1 MIFLKYFFEN
11 IKDFFFPKICI
22 ISDKKLSRENSNDFI
37 DDKLFSGLPRLKPED
52 LLELREKV
60 KADFFNSYLPF
71 RTESPAQVLIHY
83 LKYKGFSRI
92 GIFLGKYYGEEYA
105 KSFKKL
111 KRYDII
117 CPVPLFKT
125 KVRERGYNQSEF
137 ICSGL
142 NSILGII
149 QINDLVIRTRHTKSQ
164 THLKYF
170 ERLSNV
176 KNAFKI
182 NDTFRGKIAGKNI
195 LLVDDVVTTGAT
207 MNEVIKVLR
216 NEEIKEI
223 SAFTIASAR

>member
-1 MIFLKYFFEN
+1 MIFLKNFFDN

-37 DDKLFSGLPRLKPED
+37 DDNLLSGLPGLTPDD
-52 LLELREKV
+52 LLEIRAKV
-60 KADFFNSYLPF
+60 KADYFNSYLPF
-71 RTESPAQVLIHY
+71 RAESPAKVLIHY
-83 LKYKGFSRI
+83 LKYRGFSKI
-92 GIFLGKYYGEEYA
+92 GIFLGKYYGAEYA
-105 KSFKKL
+105 RSFTKL
-111 KRYDII
+111 KQYDII

-142 NSILGII
+142 NSVIGIS

-170 ERLSNV
+170 ERMSNV
-176 KNAFKI
+176 KDAFRI
-182 NDTFRGKIAGKNI
+182 NDSFRGKITGKSI

-216 NEEIKEI
+216 NEDIKEI

>member
-1 MIFLKYFFEN
+1 MIFLENFFDN

-22 ISDKKLSRENSNDFI
+22 ISDKKLSRENSNDFV
-37 DDKLFSGLPRLKPED
+37 DDKLLSGIPRLTPDD

-71 RTESPAQVLIHY
+71 RSESPAQVLIHY
-83 LKYKGFSRI
+83 LKYRGFSRI
-92 GIFLGKYYGEEYA
+92 GSFLGKYYGGEYV
-105 KSFKKL
+105 KTFTKL
-111 KRYDII
+111 ERYDII

-142 NSILGII
+142 NSILGIS
-149 QINDLVIRTRHTKSQ
+149 QINNLIIRTRHTKSQ

-176 KNAFKI
+176 KDAFKI
-182 NDTFRGKIAGKNI
+182 NDTFKCKISGKSI

-216 NEEIKEI
+216 NEDIKEI